1 MASKLK
7 NHLSPTTKPL
17 FTVAAFGRLCFSF
30 KEKGKMKKELIR
42 GKWSLVVTAVII
54 ATFVLSISAFGEEA
68 GFRVTS
74 PAFSEGAMIP
84 SEYTCTGRDIS
95 PPLKWEG
102 LPEGCVAIAVVMDDP
117 DAPGGTWLHWLI
129 WNIDPTQGEIPKAFN
144 ASEAGAAV
152 GKNSWRK
159 GEYSGPCPPSGTHRY
174 RFNVYA
180 LSAKVDL
187 EPGSGKRN
195 LMKAI
200 KDITLAEFTL
210 TGRYSK

>member
-1 MASKLK
+1 
-7 NHLSPTTKPL
+7 
-17 FTVAAFGRLCFSF
+17 
-30 KEKGKMKKELIR
+30 MKKEFIG
-42 GKWSLVVTAVII
+42 GKRSLVVSAAALIAV
-54 ATFVLSISAFGEEA
+54 ALLVLSPSAFGQET
-68 GFRVTS
+68 GFVVTS
-74 PAFSEGAMIP
+74 PAFKEGAMIP
-84 SEYTCTGRDIS
+84 GEYSCTGRNIS

-102 LPEGCVAIAVVMDDP
+102 LPEGCVSIAIVMDDP

-129 WNIDPTQGEIPKAFN
+129 WNIDPAPGEIPKALD
-144 ASEAGAAV
+144 AAAIGATV

-159 GEYSGPCPPSGTHRY
+159 AQYDGPCPPSGTHRY

-180 LSAKVDL
+180 LSEKVDL
-187 EPGSGKRN
+187 ESGSGKRS